1 MHQVLIVNWW
11 WIWFQLWAGI
21 FTSIGGFWRLFQ
33 RKTTSRKEMNDNR
46 EWKFSL
52 PSSSS
57 FSQSGLPT
65 PKGPFWARNVT
76 THTHTHM
83 EGSQRRCEDSR
94 RLRSHRTERWVSR
107 GDAASTA
114 PELTR
119 WPHWADAMWWARTTR
134 LPGTTTNCTSGCKQD
149 CAGLQDGPWHES
161 LHCVAHVDT
170 THWPDNIK
178 FIVWKLPRQTVLVRV
193 EIKYSHDVCSVC
205 CFSLF

>member
-1 MHQVLIVNWW
+1 MEPLMHKILIVDCW
-11 WIWFQLWAGI
+11 WIWFQMWAGV
-21 FTSIGGFWRLFQ
+21 FTSIRDFWRLFQ

-76 THTHTHM
+76 THTLTHK

-94 RLRSHRTERWVSR
+94 RLRSHRTERWVSP

-114 PELTR
+114 PGSTR
-119 WPHWADAMWWARTTR
+119 WPRWADAMWWARTTR
-134 LPGTTTNCTSGCKQD
+134 LPGTTTKPHVRMQ
-149 CAGLQDGPWHES
+149 AGLCRITRWAVTRELTPRSSCWHDS
-161 LHCVAHVDT
+161 LA
-170 THWPDNIK
+170 
-178 FIVWKLPRQTVLVRV
+178 RQ
-193 EIKYSHDVCSVC
+193 H
-205 CFSLF
+205 